1 MNLVFLYG
9 PPAVGK
15 LTIANELEKLTGYR
29 NFHNHVI
36 SDMIGIFFEWEHPA
50 RAPLVN
56 RIREDIIETAAKEKI
71 SGIIFTY
78 VYDVGD
84 QPWIDS
90 VISIIERHQGNIYFV
105 QLVAPEDVLMQRV
118 AEPSREK
125 YHKVK
130 SQEKLRELLDKFN
143 LYAKVKNAESLTLD
157 TGALK
162 STEAAQKIVE
172 YFKL

>member
-1 MNLVFLYG
+1 LVFLYG

-15 LTIANELEKLTGYR
+15 FTVAVELEKLTGYK

-36 SDMIGIFFEWEHPA
+36 SDMIGIFFEWGHPA

-71 SGIIFTY
+71 SGVIFTY
-78 VYDVGD
+78 VYDVSD

-90 VISIIERHQGNIYFV
+90 IAEIIERHKGTIHFV
-105 QLVAPEDVLMQRV
+105 QLVAPEVVLMQRV

-125 YHKVK
+125 YHKIK
-130 SQEKLRELLDKFN
+130 SQE
-143 LYAKVKNAESLTLD
+143 
-157 TGALK
+157 
-162 STEAAQKIVE
+162 
-172 YFKL
+172 